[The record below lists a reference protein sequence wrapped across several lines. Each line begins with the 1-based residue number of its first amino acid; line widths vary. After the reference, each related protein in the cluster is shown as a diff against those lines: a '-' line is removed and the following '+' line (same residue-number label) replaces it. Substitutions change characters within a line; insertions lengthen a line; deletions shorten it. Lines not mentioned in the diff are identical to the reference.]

1 MKKYISEEIG
11 EAFIAWGR
19 RKVIIKAPTGAGK
32 TTFLLKIIIPYI
44 QKTRGKGFRLDKKV
58 LIICNRKL
66 LRKQYFYDLIME
78 FDNYEEMEAIIEI
91 KTYQELAAEIKNS
104 KALSFAEYRV
114 ICLDEV
120 HYFVQDAD
128 FNGIGT
134 YPLFV
139 AIMKAGMDKQMIFL
153 SATIDCI
160 IPFIKEITYMSHRYW
175 MSYYMEELCGFPSIC
190 DKECAEIIEATHN
203 FEESYEYLRCIC
215 VPDEETL
222 CQKIAESDGK
232 SIIFIDDKKVAADFV
247 AILENT
253 GKVARKEICVL
264 HADNLENDE
273 NNEIIKVLTMAN
285 KLLSKVLLT
294 TSVLD
299 NGVSVKDKDV
309 KNIVI
314 MTESETSFKQMLGR
328 VRCECVEEK
337 LTLYFVPRPA
347 EYYERREKQYGRVMQ
362 KYKEIKRRTL
372 QNCLTEIWESMFF
385 GDVDEQALYR
395 KFIIFF
401 HQKLYIDDSDEMRR
415 LSCKMG
421 NMYFSVNPFAIQ
433 KISNAY
439 MVASKFH
446 KLARNGKFDVIYEQ
460 LQWIGLGKNDL
471 QIEDSSYL
479 ERRKEEF
486 LSKLL
491 SVKEFTNKEFGE
503 FKDAINN
510 EFGKEFFRDIV
521 SKRGSFETE
530 KFKKILLRFDCELE
544 ESLGEDGKKRY
555 SVIRKG
561 RDCQ

>member
-11 EAFIAWGR
+11 EAFIGWGR

-32 TTFLLKIIIPYI
+32 TTFLIKKIIPYV
-44 QKTRGKGFRLDKKV
+44 QKTKGKGFRPDKKV

-66 LRKQYFYDLIME
+66 LRRQYFYDLVMQ
-78 FDNYEEMEAIIEI
+78 FDNYEEMETAVEI
-91 KTYQELAAEIKNS
+91 KTYQELATRIKGG
-104 KALSFAEYRV
+104 KGLDFTEYRV
-114 ICLDEV
+114 LCLDEV

-128 FNGIGT
+128 FNGNGT

-139 AIMKAGMDKQMIFL
+139 AIMKAGMNKQMIFL

-160 IPFIKEITYMSHRYW
+160 IPFIKEITYMSHLYW
-175 MSYYMEELCGFPSIC
+175 KSLYMKDLCGFPSIC

-203 FEESYEYLRCIC
+203 FEESYKYLRCIC

-285 KLLSKVLLT
+285 KLLPKVLLT

-299 NGVSVKDKDV
+299 NGVSVEDKDV

-314 MTESETSFKQMLGR
+314 MTESEISFKQMLGR

-337 LTLYFVPRPA
+337 LTLYLVPRSA
-347 EYYERREKQYGRVMQ
+347 EYYERREKQYGEVMQ
-362 KYKEIKRRTL
+362 KYEEIKKRTL
-372 QNCLTEIWESMFF
+372 RNCLTEIWEAMFF
-385 GDVDEQALYR
+385 GDVDEKALYR

-415 LSCKMG
+415 LSCKME

-433 KISNAY
+433 KISDAY

-446 KLARNGKFDVIYEQ
+446 KLSRNGKFDVIYEQ
-460 LQWIGLGKNDL
+460 LRWIGLDSEDL

-479 ERRKEEF
+479 KERNEEF
-486 LSKLL
+486 LHKLL
-491 SVKEFTNKEFGE
+491 CVNEFTNKELIR
-503 FKDAINN
+503 FKEEINA
-510 EFGKEFFRDIV
+510 EFGKELFRDIV
-521 SKRGSFETE
+521 VKKGAFETE
-530 KFKKILLRFDCELE
+530 KLKKILLRFNCELQE
-544 ESLGEDGKKRY
+544 FKGKDGKKRY
-555 SVIRKG
+555 SVVKKVE
-561 RDCQ
+561 DCQ